1 MKMNIGNCEV
11 LLDYPIANLE
21 KLIGEKRAV
30 IITDSNVRKY
40 HENKFPKAP
49 VVEIGQGEEI
59 KTLETLEQ
67 IYEKMLELEL
77 DRASVVI
84 GIGGGIVCDIA
95 GFVASTYCRGMKLIL
110 VPTTLLAQVDAGIGG
125 KNGVN
130 FKGYKNIIGT
140 FRQPEVVLVDTN
152 LLETLNMEEMKSGY
166 AEIVK
171 HAAIA
176 DEKAFENLENCD
188 DLFSISNLK
197 DIVPKCA
204 AIKVNVVIA
213 DEHEHGERMKLN
225 FGHTIGHAVEKIL
238 KIPHGQAVA
247 IGMVAEGKIAVQ
259 RGLLDEK
266 GLSRLEN
273 LLEKIGLVTKA
284 KMNAKKVVD
293 AIRHDKKRRDDSL
306 KMPLLCGI
314 GNAKIVEVSLEE
326 MERVIDDLY

>member
-1 MKMNIGNCEV
+1 MKMNIGNCKV
-11 LLDYPIANLE
+11 LLDHPIADLE
-21 KLIGEKRAV
+21 DIIKGKRAI

-49 VVEIGQGEEI
+49 VVEIGQGEKI

-77 DRASVVI
+77 DRSSIVI

-95 GFVASTYCRGMKLIL
+95 GFVASTYCRGMRLVL

-130 FKGYKNIIGT
+130 FKGYKNLIGT
-140 FRQPEVVLVDTN
+140 FRQPDSVLVDTS
-152 LLETLNMEEMKSGY
+152 LLETLDDKEMKAGY
-166 AEIVK
+166 AEVVK

-176 DEKAFENLENCD
+176 DMDAFENLEKCT
-188 DLFSISNLK
+188 DLFAGSNLK
-197 DIVPKCA
+197 EIVPKSA
-204 AIKVNVVIA
+204 AIKVNIVVA
-213 DEHEHGERMKLN
+213 DELEHGERMKLN

-238 KIPHGQAVA
+238 KIPHGKAVA
-247 IGMVAEGKIAVQ
+247 IGMVTEGKIAVQ

-266 GLSRLEN
+266 DLSRLRN
-273 LLEKIGLVTKA
+273 LLEKIGLVTKTEMDA
-284 KMNAKKVVD
+284 KQVVD
-293 AIRHDKKRRDDSL
+293 AIRHDKKRRNEVL

-314 GNAKIVEVSLEE
+314 GNAKIVEVSLDE
-326 MERVIDDLY
+326 MEGIINDLY